1 MRLPVLQLVALLFF
15 VRFLLAVDRLVVVLF
30 LELEPPPVLS
40 LRQRARQWIGLVL
53 LWPVL
58 VQQLERLLEP
68 VPQLEPPQRLWL
80 VRRLADGRL
89 VLLWLVQ
96 QRLWPEIDPAQRVQ
110 ALALRLRVVGQ
121 AQVLVALVQAHS
133 RQG

>member
-15 VRFLLAVDRLVVVLF
+15 VRLLLAVDRLVVVLF

-53 LWPVL
+53 LGPVL

-68 VPQLEPPQRLWL
+68 VPPQRLWL

-110 ALALRLRVVGQ
+110 ALALRLRVLGQ